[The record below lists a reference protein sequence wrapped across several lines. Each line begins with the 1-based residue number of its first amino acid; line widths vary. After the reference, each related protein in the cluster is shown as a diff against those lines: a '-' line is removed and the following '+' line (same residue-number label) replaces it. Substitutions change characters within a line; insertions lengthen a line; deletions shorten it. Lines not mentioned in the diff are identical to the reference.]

1 MLGLNQ
7 LIHYIIIIIIIH
19 LGQVVTLITVWVTHK
34 STSCHIFTT
43 VAPQAKWIKLVHSEF
58 THLCYKCSFKGQR
71 KVRGKISGEM
81 TP

>member
-7 LIHYIIIIIIIH
+7 LIHYIIIIIIIIH

-43 VAPQAKWIKLVHSEF
+43 VAPQAN
-58 THLCYKCSFKGQR
+58 G
-71 KVRGKISGEM
+71 
-81 TP
+81 